1 MTLTQT
7 GSTDIGGYPTPA
19 ASVAQ
24 LFYDRVA
31 ATPTAEAF
39 RFPARDGWTSVSWA
53 GAAETVKTLAAG
65 LLSLGIQPEQRVAIA
80 SNTRIEW
87 LYADLAVMCAGAA
100 TTAVYPSTTA
110 DDVLFIL
117 ADSETRIVFAEDDAQ
132 IEKLWQNAS
141 TSPTWSR
148 WSPSTG
154 RRTASGCSASPIS
167 RPAEPDTWSSTRPR
181 STTPSRRW
189 GPSTWRR

>member
-1 MTLTQT
+1 MTMTQT

-53 GAAETVKTLAAG
+53 GAAEAVKTLAAG

-100 TTAVYPSTTA
+100 TTP
-110 DDVLFIL
+110 
-117 ADSETRIVFAEDDAQ
+117 TRWRISSP
-132 IEKLWQNAS
+132 NA
-141 TSPTWSR
+141 
-148 WSPSTG
+148 
-154 RRTASGCSASPIS
+154 CSASLPK
-167 RPAEPDTWSSTRPR
+167 TWACCRAACSSG
-181 STTPSRRW
+181 W
-189 GPSTWRR
+189 

>member
-1 MTLTQT
+1 MTMTQT

-53 GAAETVKTLAAG
+53 GAAEAVKTLAAG

-132 IEKLWQNAS
+132 IEKLRQREAL
-141 TSPTWSR
+141 PLR
-148 WSPSTG
+148 LPLALGG
-154 RRTASGCSASPIS
+154 RG
-167 RPAEPDTWSSTRPR
+167 
-181 STTPSRRW
+181 
-189 GPSTWRR
+189 GGG